1 MNIDERTIM
10 ADIENSK
17 PEFVKRD
24 GIIADGKYVEWLG
37 ELKQRYQRSQIK
49 AAVRVNHSMLEFYW
63 SLGRDIVALKA
74 ESQWGTGV
82 LQQLSLDLKK
92 MFPNETGF
100 SYRNI
105 RYMRQWYSFYFQQ
118 VANWQQPS
126 AKIDLLNWHEPS
138 AKLEEANS
146 QQIIGEIIF
155 PDIFALV
162 PWKHHVYVVSK
173 SQSVDEALFYIKQTI
188 ANNWSLADL
197 EHEVKTDLYARH
209 SSALTNF
216 SDTMTL
222 PQQKLAQEVMKSPY
236 QLGFLN
242 LKQDHSED
250 DLEEALVNNITR
262 FLLELGQG
270 FSYVGRQMELVMPDG
285 STFVPDLVFYHTRL
299 KCYVVVELKS
309 VKFIPEYVGKLNF
322 YVSAAD
328 ELLKA
333 DDDKPTIGLLI
344 CREADK
350 TTVEWAFRG
359 LDRPLG
365 VATYQ
370 IEQIVQRTILEDKLK
385 KQKKISDI

>member
-1 MNIDERTIM
+1 ME
-10 ADIENSK
+10 DIEKSQ

-24 GIIADGKYVEWLG
+24 GIIADGQYVEWLG
-37 ELKQRYQRSQIK
+37 ELKQRYRRSQIK
-49 AAVRVNHSMLEFYW
+49 AAVQVNHSMLEFYW

-74 ESQWGTGV
+74 ESQWGSGV

-92 MFPNETGF
+92 MFPNEKGF

-105 RYMRQWYSFYFQQ
+105 RYMRQWYSFYSQRIT
-118 VANWQQPS
+118 NWHEHS
-126 AKIDLLNWHEPS
+126 AKMALLNWHEHS
-138 AKLEEANS
+138 AKIEESNRHQHS
-146 QQIIGEIIF
+146 DGLDF

-162 PWKHHVYVVSK
+162 PWKHHVHLVSK
-173 SQSVDEALFYIKQTI
+173 SNSIDEALFYIKQTI

-197 EHEVKTDLYARH
+197 EHEVKIDLFSRH

-250 DLEEALVNNITR
+250 DLEEALVKNITQ

-270 FSYVGRQMELVMPDG
+270 FAYVGRQMELVMPDG
-285 STFVPDLVFYHTRL
+285 STFVPDLIFYHTRL

-370 IEQIVQRTILEDKLK
+370 IEQIVQRTILEDRLK
-385 KQKKISDI
+385 KQKKDKEK

>member
-1 MNIDERTIM
+1 M
-10 ADIENSK
+10 ADIEKSK

-49 AAVRVNHSMLEFYW
+49 AAVQVNHSMLEFYW

-92 MFPNETGF
+92 MFPNEKGF
-100 SYRNI
+100 SYTNI
-105 RYMRQWYSFYFQQ
+105 RYMRQWYAFYYQQLTNRQQ
-118 VANWQQPS
+118 VIGDLGELNWQQPI
-126 AKIDLLNWHEPS
+126 AKI
-138 AKLEEANS
+138 EEVNR
-146 QQIIGEIIF
+146 QQVIGEINF

-162 PWKHHVYVVSK
+162 PWGHHIQIMSK
-173 SQSVDEALFYIKQTI
+173 SKSVDEALFYIKQTI
-188 ANNWSLADL
+188 ANNWSIADL
-197 EHEVKTDLYARH
+197 KHEMKGDLYARH

-236 QLGFLN
+236 QLGFLK
-242 LKQDHSED
+242 LKEDHNED
-250 DLEEALVNNITR
+250 DLEEALVNNITQ

-299 KCYVVVELKS
+299 KCYIVVELKS
-309 VKFIPEYVGKLNF
+309 VKFMPEFVGKLNF

-328 ELLKA
+328 ELLRA

-385 KQKKISDI
+385 KQKKIKDN

>member
-1 MNIDERTIM
+1 M
-10 ADIENSK
+10 AEIEQSK
-17 PEFVKRD
+17 PEFVTRD

-49 AAVRVNHSMLEFYW
+49 AAVQVNHSMLEFYW

-74 ESQWGTGV
+74 ESQWGSGFFN
-82 LQQLSLDLKK
+82 QLSLDLKK
-92 MFPNETGF
+92 IFPGESGF
-100 SYRNI
+100 SVTNLK
-105 RYMRQWYSFYFQQ
+105 YMKRWYLFYFEQVTNRQQ
-118 VANWQQPS
+118 LIDELGGAKWHELSAEIRQQP
-126 AKIDLLNWHEPS
+126 IDEL
-138 AKLEEANS
+138 A
-146 QQIIGEIIF
+146 F
-155 PDIFALV
+155 PDAFALV
-162 PWKHHVYVVSK
+162 PWGHHIQVMSK
-173 SQSVDEALFYIKQTI
+173 SKSVDEALFYIKQTI

-197 EHEVKTDLYARH
+197 EHELKTDLFSRH

-236 QLGFLN
+236 QLGFLK

-250 DLEEALVNNITR
+250 DLEEALVKNITQ

-270 FSYVGRQMELVMPDG
+270 FAYVGRQMELIMPDG
-285 STFVPDLVFYHTRL
+285 STFVPDLIFYHTRL

-385 KQKKISDI
+385 KQKKDNEK